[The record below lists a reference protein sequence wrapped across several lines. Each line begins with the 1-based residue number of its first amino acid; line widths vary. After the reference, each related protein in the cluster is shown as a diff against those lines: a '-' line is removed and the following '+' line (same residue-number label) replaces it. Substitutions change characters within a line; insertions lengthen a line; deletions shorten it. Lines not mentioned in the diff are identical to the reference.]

1 MTPQEQI
8 SIRAMEAAI
17 SVAQRLGIKCAGSRL
32 LCHSAHTSI
41 GLFPSDIVARVR
53 STERPDA
60 DSKLRRELAV
70 ARHLVGK
77 GLAVVNPTTEIPAG
91 PYFHDGFGLTLW
103 RFIAHDPADFDN
115 QMHAENA
122 AKALRRIHDALADF
136 PGELP
141 SLRSKLGECRTMLDD
156 ETALPA
162 LPRTDRCFLLA
173 LYDRL
178 IAALDAIALTPVPI
192 HGDAGAHNV
201 FMTPQGAWYGDFE
214 DVCRG
219 PREWDI
225 GFLPPGIDLAAFG
238 LIDRDLFAILSDLRS
253 LCVAVRCWAK
263 YDIGEKREAAD
274 YHLAY
279 LKERF
284 A

>member
-8 SIRAMEAAI
+8 SVRAMEAAI
-17 SVAQRLGIKCAGSRL
+17 LVAHRLGIECAGAKL
-32 LCHSAHTSI
+32 LRHSAHTTV

-53 STERPDA
+53 RAERPEA
-60 DSKLRRELAV
+60 GRGLRRELAV
-70 ARHLVGK
+70 AVHLMGKAAPVVG
-77 GLAVVNPTTEIPAG
+77 PTMEILPG

-103 RFIAHDPADFDN
+103 RFIAHVPADFDN
-115 QMHAENA
+115 QAHVVSA

-141 SLRSKLGECRTMLDD
+141 SYRSKLNECRTLLDD
-156 ETALPA
+156 ETALTA
-162 LPRTDRCFLLA
+162 LPRADRTFLLV

-178 IAALDAIALTPVPI
+178 IAALDAISLTPVPI

-201 FMTPQGAWYGDFE
+201 FMTSQGARYGDFE
-214 DVCRG
+214 DVSIG

-225 GFLPPGIDLAAFG
+225 GFLPPDIDLTAFSP
-238 LIDRDLFAILSDLRS
+238 IDWDLFCILSDLRS
-253 LCVAVRCWAK
+253 LCVSVWCWAK
-263 YDIGEKREAAD
+263 YDIPEKREAAD